1 MLKTA
6 KNIFRIKK
14 YFKNCF
20 IFMGM
25 SVLPTCKPVQ
35 NLCSIPVEARREL
48 ELALREDCK
57 PPCSAGLE
65 PRSSGRETST
75 VNG

>member
-1 MLKTA
+1 
-6 KNIFRIKK
+6 
-14 YFKNCF
+14 
-20 IFMGM
+20 MGM

-35 NLCSIPVEARREL
+35 NLCSIPVETRGEL
-48 ELALREDCK
+48 ELTLREGCK
-57 PPCSAGLE
+57 PPCGAGLE